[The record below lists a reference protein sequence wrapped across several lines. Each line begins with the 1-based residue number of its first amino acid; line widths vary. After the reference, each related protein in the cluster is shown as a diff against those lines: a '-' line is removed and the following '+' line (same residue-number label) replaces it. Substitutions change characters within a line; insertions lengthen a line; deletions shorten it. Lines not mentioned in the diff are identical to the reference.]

1 MQKSFQYNLNSKNYL
16 NLNLSNITDFA
27 AIDHTKKKMA
37 IGTITDLVIY
47 LIFFSL
53 AHDKCK
59 KCE

>member
-1 MQKSFQYNLNSKNYL
+1 MSL
-16 NLNLSNITDFA
+16 NLNLSNITDFS

-47 LIFFSL
+47 LIFFNL